1 MIEKN
6 LNLVQFA
13 SEIREKIKDPKLLS
27 YFNDT
32 TSYYDMSLGGCSCSR
47 KTREKYAEDKFIE
60 KINKL
65 DSNIL
70 LEVKTALG
78 LQSEDVLNFTDK
90 EGSLIKKV

>member
-1 MIEKN
+1 
-6 LNLVQFA
+6 
-13 SEIREKIKDPKLLS
+13 
-27 YFNDT
+27 
-32 TSYYDMSLGGCSCSR
+32 MSLGGCSCSR